1 MNLSGDFFI
10 FSKIDQPSNM
20 RFLLGV
26 GLCLLPLLS
35 FSQEKCGF
43 VKYHK
48 HLSEVTKATESEAV
62 FEQWMQQKQQE
73 LHLLKGTTGR
83 PQKGE
88 PTAPMRAAGTRG
100 TAAAAKFVIP
110 VVVHV
115 IHHGEEE
122 GQGANIPKEQILSQI
137 KTLNDDFRALNSADI
152 NKLPADFKALA
163 ADTEIEF
170 VLAKQDPEGVFT
182 DGIVRVASSEVNWEQ
197 SEDLKLK
204 ALSQWPS
211 DKYLNLYT
219 ADLSHPLL
227 GWAQFPQSSQLAGL
241 NIGDGSE
248 ASDGVVLDYQYVGS
262 GYQANNSSKGRTAT
276 HEMGHYLGLR
286 HIWGDGDC
294 SSDDYVTDTPLV
306 EKSNQGC
313 PKAEDAKSCSN
324 GPAMYQN
331 YMDYT
336 DDGCMALFTPGQKER
351 MFVVLQNSPRRKDL
365 NNSIGKQEPVLVA
378 NDAGVR
384 SLLLSPSQA
393 CNNSYTPTIELRN
406 YGNNQVTQV
415 QVNLKVDNAV
425 VKTYSLST
433 KLDYLQT
440 QTIKL
445 DEVVIANAGQRLV
458 AASVTL
464 TNNRQDG
471 KSSNN
476 TATYELNVPLK
487 TSLPVTHDFQKGFY
501 PFYVINPDRSFS
513 WQLANVSNGT
523 TTANTAAFINFYD
536 YAEEGQRDILASPIL
551 DLRAE
556 SKLFVALRAAYAR
569 FDRSS
574 EDGLEIYVSTDC
586 SASLQTAKLAYR
598 ASGEALASASPT
610 TNPFQPLDASHWSS
624 IGLDLS
630 AYAGLPH
637 VQLLFVGV
645 NGYGNNLYLDDIQFS
660 SKPLAALNVTLA
672 EIVQPTAV
680 FGNENVE
687 VPLTVQ
693 LRNSGSDTIHSL
705 SFKVTL
711 NDSEIQQFSVQDLN
725 LPPQAEKSVA
735 ISLLQELS
743 AGPHIIKV
751 QAYSPN
757 GGVDGI
763 SSDNIQS
770 KQVVVNNSQKR
781 VPLRESFA
789 IRTFEDAIWTST
801 TLNASDSGWISTPV
815 LSPTGEAAKTNHA
828 AAAKYSKSIW
838 TQEKWMVSP
847 ILDFSNT
854 WEAGMQFWYYAGGS
868 GELALQLLA
877 SKDGGLSWSELLW
890 EKSST
895 DLKPDNPAASV
906 IPAAVDNWR
915 NEFLNLQEL
924 AGEKKVRI
932 ALVATGR
939 GTATAYV
946 DEIEFFLSD
955 RPTNAPLPERN
966 NVSLFPN
973 PNRGTYNLFFNMEDP
988 NGEEVVV
995 ELMNSQG
1002 SFISRNTYPNTLNQI
1017 YTVDMPGIPAGVYYL
1032 RVRSASINT
1041 TLRMVLIR

>member
-1 MNLSGDFFI
+1 
-10 FSKIDQPSNM
+10 M
-20 RFLLGV
+20 RLLLGI

-62 FEQWMQQKQQE
+62 FENWMQQKQKE
-73 LHLLKGTTGR
+73 LFFIKGTTGN
-83 PQKGE
+83 PLKGE
-88 PTAPMRAAGTRG
+88 PTAPMRAAGTRA

-137 KTLNDDFRALNSADI
+137 KSLNDDFRALNSTDI

-163 ADTEIEF
+163 VDTEIEF
-170 VLAKQDPEGVFT
+170 ILAKQDPEGVAT

-197 SEDLKLK
+197 GEDLKLK

-211 DKYLNLYT
+211 DKYLNFYT

-227 GWAQFPQSSQLAGL
+227 GWAQFPQSSQLSGL
-241 NIGDGSE
+241 NLGDGSE
-248 ASDGVVLDYQYVGS
+248 ASDGVVLDYQYVGT
-262 GYQANNSSKGRTAT
+262 GFKANNSSKGRTAT

-294 SSDDYVTDTPLV
+294 GQDDYVNDTPLV
-306 EKSNQGC
+306 EKSYQGC
-313 PKAEDAKSCSN
+313 PKPEDAKSCSN

-351 MFVVLQNSPRRKDL
+351 MFVVLQNSPRRKEL

-384 SLLLSPSQA
+384 SLLLSPTQS
-393 CNNSYTPTIELRN
+393 CNNSYIPTIELRN

-415 QVNLKVDNAV
+415 QVSLRVDNV
-425 VKTYSLST
+425 LVKTYNLST
-433 KLDYLQT
+433 KLDYLQI
-440 QTIKL
+440 QTIAL
-445 DEVVIANAGQRLV
+445 DEVVIDKAGQRLV
-458 AASVTL
+458 SASVTL
-464 TNNRQDG
+464 TNNKQDG
-471 KSSNN
+471 KTSNN
-476 TATYELNVPLK
+476 TALYDLTVPLR
-487 TSLPVTHDFQKGFY
+487 TSLPFAYDFQKGFY

-513 WQLANVSNGT
+513 WQLANVANGT
-523 TTANTAAFINFYD
+523 TTANTAAFLNFYD
-536 YAEEGQRDILASPIL
+536 YSEQGQRDILASPLL
-551 DLRAE
+551 DLSAE

-586 SASLQTAKLAYR
+586 SASLKTASLVYKA
-598 ASGEALASASPT
+598 AGDALASASPT

-630 AYAGLPH
+630 AYAGLPN

-645 NGYGNNLYLDDIQFS
+645 NGYGNNLFLDDIKFS
-660 SKPLAALNVTLA
+660 NKPLAALNVTLA
-672 EIVQPTAV
+672 EIVQPTAA
-680 FGNENVE
+680 FGNEKVD

-693 LRNSGSDTIHSL
+693 LRNSGSETIHSL
-705 SFKVTL
+705 SFKISL
-711 NDSEIQQFSVQDLN
+711 NGSEIIQLN
-725 LPPQAEKSVA
+725 VEGLDLPPQTEQPVT
-735 ISLLQELS
+735 IGLLQELS

-763 SSDNIQS
+763 SSDNTQS
-770 KQVVVNNSQKR
+770 KQVVVNNSQKS
-781 VPLRESFA
+781 VPLRESFDT
-789 IRTFEDAIWTST
+789 RTFEDAIWTST
-801 TLNASDSGWISTPV
+801 NINFGDSGWMSTQA
-815 LSPTGEAAKTNHA
+815 LSPKGEAAKTNYA
-828 AAAKYSKSIW
+828 AAAEYSNSIW
-838 TQEKWMVSP
+838 AQEKWLVSP
-847 ILDFSNT
+847 ILDLSST
-854 WEAGMQFWYYAGGS
+854 WEAGMQFWYYAGGD
-868 GELALQLLA
+868 GELSLQLLA
-877 SKDGGLSWSELLW
+877 SKDGGLSWSEMLW
-890 EKSST
+890 EKSSI
-895 DLKPDNPAASV
+895 DLKPENPAASV
-906 IPAAVDNWR
+906 MPAAADSWR
-915 NEFLNLQEL
+915 KEFLNLQKL

-939 GTATAYV
+939 GTTTAYV

-955 RPTNAPLPERN
+955 SPTNAPLPERN

-995 ELMNSQG
+995 ELINSHG

-1041 TLRMVLIR
+1041 TLRMVLVR